1 MSFYGDWV
9 QAWERRLTL
18 RDRRRRVFPF
28 EWGLEWLDLDSTDG
42 ATPFET
48 LQRWAREAVRDSGA
62 FYRAR
67 PMASPSLESSQLF
80 FDTPTPSLLD
90 RNNRVRCRIWQSPG
104 SRGAVV
110 VLPQWNASA
119 DSHAGLCGILSKLGL
134 TAVRMTLPYHE
145 ERAPDGMERADFL
158 VGPNIG
164 RTLQGTRQAV
174 LEALQVVGWL
184 REQGYERIGIMGTS
198 LGSCV
203 AYLAFSHCCDIDA
216 AVFNHVSAHFADV
229 VWTGLSTRYVRWAL
243 EDNISLEELRDCWA
257 PLSPWFF
264 IERLRQRPRPHLM
277 ITARYDLTFL
287 PRLSD
292 PVFARYLEQGLAYD
306 RVELPCGHYT
316 TAHFPFNVLDGWHI
330 CRYLRRQLV

>member
-1 MSFYGDWV
+1 MSIYGDWV
-9 QAWERRLTL
+9 EAWERKLTL
-18 RDRRRRVFPF
+18 RDRRRRIFPF
-28 EWGLEWLDLDSTDG
+28 EWGLEWLGLDSANDTAPLDV
-42 ATPFET
+42 
-48 LQRWAREAVRDSGA
+48 LHQWAREVLQDSER

-67 PMASPSLESSQLF
+67 PVESPRLESSQLF
-80 FDTPTPSLLD
+80 FASPTPSLLE
-90 RNNRVRCRIWQSPG
+90 RNNRVRCRIWPSPG
-104 SRGAVV
+104 SKSAVV
-110 VLPQWNASA
+110 VLPQWNASPN
-119 DSHAGLCGILSKLGL
+119 SHAGLCRILSKLGL

-145 ERAPDGMERADFL
+145 ERAPEGMERADFL

-164 RTLQGTRQAV
+164 RTLHGTRQAV
-174 LEALQVVGWL
+174 LEAIQVVGWL
-184 REQGYERIGIMGTS
+184 RDQGYEKIGIMGTS

-203 AYLAFSHCCDIDA
+203 AYLAFSHRCDIDT

-229 VWTGLSTRYVRWAL
+229 VWTGLSTRYIRWAL
-243 EDNISLEELRDCWA
+243 EGNISLEELRDCWA

-264 IERLRQRPRPHLM
+264 IERLRRCPRPHLM

-292 PVFARYLEQGLAYD
+292 PVFSRYAEQGLACD

-330 CRYLRRQLV
+330 CRYLRRRLL